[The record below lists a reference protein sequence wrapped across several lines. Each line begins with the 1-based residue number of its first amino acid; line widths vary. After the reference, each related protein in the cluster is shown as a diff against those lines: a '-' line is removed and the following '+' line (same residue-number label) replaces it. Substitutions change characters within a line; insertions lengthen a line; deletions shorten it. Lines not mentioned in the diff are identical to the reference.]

1 MVIKKWNGSSW
12 VATYPDIQVGNIEAS
27 GTPSSSTFLRGDGAW
42 ATPSD
47 VDTNNYLTGVSGSG
61 DGTVTF
67 TRQGLGNLTWNAAHS
82 HSEYLT
88 SNAADT
94 ATGKITFNGG
104 LEVLSGT
111 GGGAFRIK
119 RNSGSTTG
127 DDITDIHMDDG
138 STYFDID
145 NDLDGDGGAFRFRRK
160 AGGAFAEPQIYANS
174 SRVFTDGYHP
184 NADTLTTTRNI
195 ALTGAVTGN
204 ANFDGSSNISI
215 ATTATA
221 DPTLTINGDAS
232 GSATFTNL
240 GNATLTL
247 TVADDSHNHTIS
259 NVDGLQTALNAKQ
272 DSFGDVSTTI
282 LPSNGQVLKWNASAS
297 EWQPGDDN
305 NTDTNTTYSAGS
317 GLSLSGTTFSHSD
330 TSSQSSVNNSG
341 TTFIQDITLDTY
353 GHITGLAS
361 STISNNIAGSTFMTA
376 YDPAVGSVLQYGAY
390 GWQTLDVGSQG
401 QVLTVGGSNYNQW
414 SDNDGGWE
422 LIKSGSTT
430 LSSGTTVTNVTLSS
444 AIGDTDVIAFE
455 LNTGSVTSYT
465 SQVFVVKIENS
476 SSTSGGVL
484 YNQYASSSLIRVG
497 SIRVYRGINTTT
509 LSFSN
514 VYYFTNGSTAE
525 TADTVYIG
533 SIWKLNGRVGA

>member
-12 VATYPDIQVGNIEAS
+12 VATYPDVQIGNIEAS

-42 ATPSD
+42 ATISAAD
-47 VDTNNYLTGVSGSG
+47 GNNYLTGVSGSG

-67 TRQGLGNLTWNAAHS
+67 TRQGLSNLTWDASHT
-82 HSEYLT
+82 HSEYVQK
-88 SNAADT
+88 N
-94 ATGKITFNGG
+94 TGYIWT
-104 LEVLSGT
+104 GT
-111 GGGAFRIK
+111 GGSALSFRSQNTIDTASSDQAALEVYQDNAGEDAFMQFHISGDYAKYFGLHGGINDFVVGGWSSGASYQRLF
-119 RNSGSTTG
+119 
-127 DDITDIHMDDG
+127 H
-138 STYFDID
+138 
-145 NDLDGDGGAFRFRRK
+145 
-160 AGGAFAEPQIYANS
+160 
-174 SRVFTDGYHP
+174 DGYHP
-184 NADTLTTTRNI
+184 NADKLTTTRNI

-204 ANFDGSSNISI
+204 ANFDGSGNISI
-215 ATTATA
+215 STTATS
-221 DPTLTINGDAS
+221 DPTLTLSGDAS

-240 GNATLTL
+240 GNATLSV
-247 TVADDSHNHTIS
+247 TVADDSHNHIIS

-282 LPSNGQVLKWNASAS
+282 LPTNGQVLKWNASAS
-297 EWQPGDDN
+297 EWQPGNDN

-330 TSSQSSVNNSG
+330 TSSQASVNNSG

-401 QVLTVGGSNYNQW
+401 QILTVGGSNYNQW
-414 SDNDGGWE
+414 SDNNGGWQ

-465 SQVFVVKIENS
+465 SQVHIVKIENS

-514 VYYFTNGSTAE
+514 VYYFTNGSSAE